1 MLSPC
6 MSSHEAAREPRGMKE
21 DKGPPRAQSLQ
32 LELATLSFP
41 ASCVLHR
48 HNIISAH
55 GCRLLLVCSHKS
67 ASTDKP
73 AEMRGAAQVSQ
84 EQPWQIT
91 HKQQEE
97 QNQDAPAS
105 PGHSN
110 PQVRGKKGLTP
121 RLGPVTLGGPFQNGA
136 NTWRKHWKTK
146 TPENLENGWI
156 CVYPRP
162 SNHIKWLL
170 QLS

>member
-1 MLSPC
+1 MANHTQTTRQYIP
-6 MSSHEAAREPRGMKE
+6 
-21 DKGPPRAQSLQ
+21 
-32 LELATLSFP
+32 
-41 ASCVLHR
+41 
-48 HNIISAH
+48 
-55 GCRLLLVCSHKS
+55 
-67 ASTDKP
+67 
-73 AEMRGAAQVSQ
+73 
-84 EQPWQIT
+84 
-91 HKQQEE
+91 QEE

-121 RLGPVTLGGPFQNGA
+121 RLGPVTLGGIFQNGA